1 MRLILNIA
9 GFQVGWFACVLG
21 AAYGQL
27 GAGPAAV
34 LLLFLLHLALSEDK
48 PREVLL
54 ALTAAATGFVFDS
67 LLIAAGTFSP
77 VRETLPAPFSPLWL
91 TAMWVNFALILN
103 VSLRWLRGRYLLGAV
118 LGFFGGPLAY
128 FAGARLGAIRIPE
141 PLALKLLVLAL
152 AWALAVPLLLR
163 ISRGKK

>member
-1 MRLILNIA
+1 
-9 GFQVGWFACVLG
+9 
-21 AAYGQL
+21 
-27 GAGPAAV
+27 
-34 LLLFLLHLALSEDK
+34 
-48 PREVLL
+48 
-54 ALTAAATGFVFDS
+54 
-67 LLIAAGTFSP
+67 
-77 VRETLPAPFSPLWL
+77 
-91 TAMWVNFALILN
+91 MWVNFALILN